1 MRVAKYLLTVLTSTA
16 VLAAC
21 QDDTT
26 PESFSEEDVEST
38 EENSNIDMRSEDN
51 QSSEETESTEESA
64 TDNEEGT
71 INDTESPEAI
81 EETDIE
87 SLNRVIDKADDIE
100 SYEATVDL
108 EATTATEETAELN
121 AEVSFIDGDPPSLYL
136 TSDGEDRTISKDGN
150 FYFFTGEEWVN
161 ATESVSI
168 DSLFFVT
175 YENTV
180 RSLANI
186 EDSLEVEEEGDT
198 TTYTYEGTNPDVYYT
213 FGDLFKVSFGSVDT
227 SQVESELTIEVD
239 NEEEL
244 IDSIEFSADGE
255 NEEGPFSLNGFT
267 EFTSFNDVE
276 EINLPEEAIE

>member
-1 MRVAKYLLTVLTSTA
+1 MRVAKYFLTVLTSTA

-38 EENSNIDMRSEDN
+38 EEDSNIDIGSEDD
-51 QSSEETESTEESA
+51 QPTEETESTEEPA
-64 TDNEEGT
+64 ADNEEGT
-71 INDTESPEAI
+71 VNDTESHEAI
-81 EETDIE
+81 ENTDIE
-87 SLNRVIDKADDIE
+87 SLNRVIDKSDDIE

-108 EATTATEETAELN
+108 EATIDREEPAELN
-121 AEVSFIDGDPPSLYL
+121 AEVSFIDGDPPSLHL

-161 ATESVSI
+161 ATESVST

-180 RSLANI
+180 RSLADI
-186 EDSLEVEEEGDT
+186 EDSLEIEEDGDI
-198 TTYTYEGTNPDVYYT
+198 TTYSYEGTNPDVYYT
-213 FGDLFKVSFGSVDT
+213 FEDLFKVSFESADT
-227 SQVESELTIEVD
+227 SQVESKLIVEVD
-239 NEEEL
+239 NEEDL
-244 IDSIEFSADGE
+244 IDSIEFSANSEDGG
-255 NEEGPFSLNGFT
+255 GPFSLNGYT
-267 EFTSFNDVE
+267 EFNSFNDVE